1 MKSNN
6 TLWALCIL
14 LGALAFGVLFVLPR
28 YLDEPSQPAS
38 VAETAPGADAEGES
52 TEAGTAGTQSAE
64 PAAGAPAP
72 SEQAAAED
80 LAGQTSDAG
89 SEPEADAVAE
99 TDAAVPAFDI
109 LRVEPDGSTV
119 IAGRASPG
127 AVLDVMNGDDVVAS
141 TEVGPEGNFAAVFDE
156 PLAPGDYQLS
166 LRTRDERSNATT
178 MSDEVATISIPEND
192 ESELLAMITRPGKA
206 SRIIAQPAVQTPA
219 AEEDMASAEPLAQ
232 PEADG
237 APASQSVPQV
247 EAEQEPAASGEA
259 EIAAIDAAEPAMTA
273 APEAGAAPQPV
284 AEQEPARASA
294 PTSPPAETAV
304 TVRIDA
310 VEVEGDR
317 LFVTGSASPG
327 MGVQIYANEALVG
340 ATGTEADGR
349 FLVDGTMPLPVG
361 ENTIRADLLSQ
372 GRVVARAIV
381 PFMRPE
387 GEAAAAVAAAEE
399 PAATGAPE
407 IASNENEAA
416 ADSDAAQR
424 QETAPALASGAEQQ
438 VAAADP
444 SSEETQASPMDQ
456 DAGAEVADSA
466 PSPASGQAAADV
478 ADTTATRGA
487 DDAAGQSDLSAP
499 AEPAEEPVTIQ
510 QAALQPSDSS
520 VIIRRGDTLWQ
531 ISRRVYGQGVRYTTI
546 YLANE
551 SQIADPDRILPGQ
564 VFSVP
569 EEALENAEELHRQ
582 RVLQ

>member
-14 LGALAFGVLFVLPR
+14 LGALAFGVLFIVPR
-28 YLDEPSQPAS
+28 YLDEPAGPAS
-38 VAETAPGADAEGES
+38 VAETAPSADAAGDGAEGA
-52 TEAGTAGTQSAE
+52 TAEADSGAPPAGE
-64 PAAGAPAP
+64 PAP

-80 LAGQTSDAG
+80 PAGDLSAPDAG
-89 SEPEADAVAE
+89 TEPGTEAIAEGDA
-99 TDAAVPAFDI
+99 TVPAFDI

-119 IAGRASPG
+119 IAGRAAPG
-127 AVLDVMNGDDVVAS
+127 AMLEVLNGDDVVAS
-141 TEVGPEGNFAAVFDE
+141 TEVGQEGNFAAVFDE

-166 LRTRDERSNATT
+166 LRTTDERSNATT
-178 MSDEVATISIPEND
+178 LSDEVATISIPEDD

-206 SRIIAQPAVQTPA
+206 SRIIAQPEVQTPA
-219 AEEDMASAEPLAQ
+219 AEEEIASAEPLSQ

-237 APASQSVPQV
+237 ATAPSSDPAA
-247 EAEQEPAASGEA
+247 AEGEEPAAGSETEMA
-259 EIAAIDAAEPAMTA
+259 AVDPTEPAAIR
-273 APEAGAAPQPV
+273 APEAGAAPG
-284 AEQEPARASA
+284 ATAGQEPAAS
-294 PTSPPAETAV
+294 PSSPAAQSDV

-317 LFVTGSASPG
+317 LFITGSASPDL
-327 MGVQIYANEALVG
+327 GVQIYANEALVG
-340 ATGTEADGR
+340 AAGTEADGR
-349 FLVDGTMPLPVG
+349 FLVEGTMPLPVG

-381 PFMRPE
+381 PFNRPE
-387 GEAAAAVAAAEE
+387 GEAASAVAAAEE
-399 PAATGAPE
+399 PAPPAAPV
-407 IASNENEAA
+407 IASSGDEASPA
-416 ADSDAAQR
+416 EETVSGPEADRPS
-424 QETAPALASGAEQQ
+424 SAEPERE

-444 SSEETQASPMDQ
+444 TPAATQPGPVDQNAGAGSAQGEASPPPSSEPANGVTGLET
-456 DAGAEVADSA
+456 
-466 PSPASGQAAADV
+466 
-478 ADTTATRGA
+478 A
-487 DDAAGQSDLSAP
+487 DDGST
-499 AEPAEEPVTIQ
+499 EPADEPVTIQ
-510 QAALQPSDSS
+510 QAALEPSDSS